1 MSLREQKKKETR
13 NRIFEISSRLFKEKG
28 FESTTVDEITKEA
41 GIAKGTFFNY
51 FPTKESLL
59 SYFREQKEE
68 FIVSIMEEQMRRDIS
83 SREKIRE
90 FLVLVAEYYEKD
102 KELLRLLAFEHR
114 RLIMSSNHKSVD
126 PSSRKK
132 RHEHFI
138 NMLTDF
144 IKEGM
149 DKGEIKPNINP
160 KLASETI
167 YAVYFHTLMTWLHS
181 ETDYSFSRDLSSKID
196 IIFEG
201 IGV

>member
-1 MSLREQKKKETR
+1 MSLREKKKNETL

-59 SYFREQKEE
+59 FYFKEQREE
-68 FIVSIMEEQMRRDIS
+68 FIFSIMKEQMLRDIPS
-83 SREKIRE
+83 KEKIRE

-102 KELLRLLAFEHR
+102 RELLRLLAFEHR
-114 RLIMSSNHKSVD
+114 KMIMSSWKKPPHASV
-126 PSSRKK
+126 RKK
-132 RHEHFI
+132 KHEHFI
-138 NMLTDF
+138 NMLVEF
-144 IKEGM
+144 MREGM
-149 DKGEIKPNINP
+149 DKGSIKSNIDP
-160 KLASETI
+160 KLVSETI
-167 YAVYFHTLMTWLHS
+167 YAVYFYSLMTWLHS
-181 ETDYSFSRDLSSKID
+181 ETDYSFSGDISSKID

>member
-1 MSLREQKKKETR
+1 MSLREKKKKETR

-28 FESTTVDEITKEA
+28 FECTTVDEITKEA

-59 SYFREQKEE
+59 FYFKEQREE
-68 FIVSIMEEQMRRDIS
+68 FIVSIMKEQMLRDIS

-102 KELLRLLAFEHR
+102 RELLRLLAFEHR
-114 RLIMSSNHKSVD
+114 KMIISSGKKPADESV
-126 PSSRKK
+126 RNKK
-132 RHEHFI
+132 HEQFI
-138 NMLTDF
+138 NMLGDF
-144 IKEGM
+144 IREGI
-149 DKGEIKPNINP
+149 DKGAIKSNIDP

-167 YAVYFHTLMTWLHS
+167 YAVYFHSLMTWLHS
-181 ETDYSFSRDLSSKID
+181 ETDYSFSGDISSKID